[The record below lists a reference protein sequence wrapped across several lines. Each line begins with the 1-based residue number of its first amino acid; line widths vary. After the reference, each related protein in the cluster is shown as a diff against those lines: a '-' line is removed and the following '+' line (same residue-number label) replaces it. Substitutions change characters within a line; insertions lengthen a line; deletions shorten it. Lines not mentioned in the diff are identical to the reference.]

1 MATWDD
7 VRRIAMALPEA
18 TERTSRDVRQWRVKD
33 KLFAWERPLRRADLE
48 ALGADAPAGP
58 ILGVRVEHLGAKEAV
73 LASDP
78 GVFFTTPHF
87 EGYPAVLVRLE
98 EIGLEDLEEVIVE
111 SWLSRA
117 PKRLAQA
124 YVDAHRPG

>member
-1 MATWDD
+1 MAGWDD

-18 TERTSRDVRQWRVKD
+18 TERTSRELRQWRVKD
-33 KLFAWERPLRRADLE
+33 KLFVWERPLRRSDLE
-48 ALGADAPAGP
+48 ALGADAPGGP
-58 ILGVRVEHLGAKEAV
+58 ILGVRVEHLGAKEAL

-78 GVFFTTPHF
+78 DVFFTTPHF

-98 EIGLEDLEEVIVE
+98 RIDVGELEDVIVDA
-111 SWLSRA
+111 WLSRA

-124 YVDAHRPG
+124 Y